1 MGCFSFIPT
10 LVANLLLV
18 LRLAKIVYYG
28 CNKNTSVGLLKGAFV
43 MKKSSFVALILGTVS
58 GVLFALGMCM
68 ALLPEWNAFT
78 EGVIFGAVGIVLG
91 IITALIWCKM
101 ENKKLPKMNGK
112 NVLRILYAIISA
124 LVLGVGMCMCLV
136 WQQIIWG
143 TLVGL
148 LGIIM
153 LIALIPMIKGIK

>member
-1 MGCFSFIPT
+1 M
-10 LVANLLLV
+10 
-18 LRLAKIVYYG
+18 
-28 CNKNTSVGLLKGAFV
+28 KGENI
-43 MKKSSFVALILGTVS
+43 MKKSSFITIILGTVS

-78 EGVIFGAVGIVLG
+78 EGIIFGSIGILLG
-91 IITALIWCKM
+91 IITAIVYCKM
-101 ENKKLPKMNGK
+101 ENKKLPKINGK
-112 NVLRILYAIISA
+112 NLLRIIYAVISC
-124 LVLGVGMCMCLV
+124 LILGVGMCLCLV
-136 WQQIIWG
+136 WSKIVLG

>member
-1 MGCFSFIPT
+1 
-10 LVANLLLV
+10 
-18 LRLAKIVYYG
+18 
-28 CNKNTSVGLLKGAFV
+28 

-68 ALLPEWNAFT
+68 ALLPQWNAFGT
-78 EGVIFGAVGIVLG
+78 GVILGSIGILLG
-91 IITALIWCKM
+91 LVTFLVWCKM
-101 ENKKLPKMNGK
+101 ENKKLPKMNVR
-112 NVLRILYAIISA
+112 NFFRVLYSIVAV
-124 LVLGVGMCMCLV
+124 LVLGTGMALCLV
-136 WQQIIWG
+136 TEKIVIG

>member
-1 MGCFSFIPT
+1 
-10 LVANLLLV
+10 
-18 LRLAKIVYYG
+18 
-28 CNKNTSVGLLKGAFV
+28 

-68 ALLPEWNAFT
+68 ALLLEWNAFK
-78 EGVIFGAVGIVLG
+78 EGVIFGAVGILLS

-112 NVLRILYAIISA
+112 NVFRILYTIVAA

-136 WQQIIWG
+136 WEQIIWG
-143 TLVGL
+143 TLIGL

>member
-1 MGCFSFIPT
+1 
-10 LVANLLLV
+10 
-18 LRLAKIVYYG
+18 
-28 CNKNTSVGLLKGAFV
+28 

-68 ALLPEWNAFT
+68 ALLPQWNAFGT
-78 EGVIFGAVGIVLG
+78 GVILGSIGIVLG
-91 IITALIWCKM
+91 LVTFHVWCKM
-101 ENKKLPKMNGK
+101 ENKKLPKMNAR
-112 NVLRILYAIISA
+112 NLFRVLYSVVAV
-124 LVLGVGMCMCLV
+124 LVLGTGMALCLV
-136 WQQIIWG
+136 MEKIVIG

>member
-1 MGCFSFIPT
+1 
-10 LVANLLLV
+10 
-18 LRLAKIVYYG
+18 
-28 CNKNTSVGLLKGAFV
+28 

-78 EGVIFGAVGIVLG
+78 EGVVFGAVGIVLG
-91 IITALIWCKM
+91 IITALLWRRM
-101 ENKKLPKMNGK
+101 ENKKMPKMNGK
-112 NVLRILYAIISA
+112 NVLRTIYAVISA
-124 LVLGVGMCMCLV
+124 LVLGVGMCLCLV
-136 WQQIIWG
+136 WGKIVWG
-143 TLVGL
+143 TLIGL

>member
-1 MGCFSFIPT
+1 
-10 LVANLLLV
+10 
-18 LRLAKIVYYG
+18 
-28 CNKNTSVGLLKGAFV
+28 
-43 MKKSSFVALILGTVS
+43 MKKSSFFALVFGTVS

-78 EGVIFGAVGIVLG
+78 EGVIMGAAGIVLG
-91 IITALIWCKM
+91 AITALIWCKT

-112 NVLRILYAIISA
+112 NVFRILYAIVA
-124 LVLGVGMCMCLV
+124 VLVLGTGMCMCLV
-136 WQQIIWG
+136 WAQIIWG
-143 TLVGL
+143 TLIGL